1 MGGEGGVGGEGGDGG
16 DGGDGGLRYSTKLT
30 LPEKPVARVWTSSV
44 QPGAVQ
50 VASCQ
55 PSP

>member
-30 LPEKPVARVWTSSV
+30 LPEKPVARV
-44 QPGAVQ
+44 
-50 VASCQ
+50 
-55 PSP
+55 